1 MAVITQVMI
10 NYKATPTQEYDP
22 RTLVL
27 SDYLDSITYYG
38 SEDKG
43 MEESF
48 KEVMKGCELRG
59 PQENVTE
66 TILEFGK
73 DNLAE
78 FRSQMIVAAEFKLVS
93 VSLKYCQT
101 QNHWSKPF

>member
-48 KEVMKGCELRG
+48 KEVMKGFELRG
-59 PQENVTE
+59 PEENVTE

-73 DNLAE
+73 DHLAE
-78 FRSQMIVAAEFKLVS
+78 FRSQMIVAAEFNVVS
-93 VSLKYCQT
+93 FSFCKEILFETLAY
-101 QNHWSKPF
+101 